1 MMPKEDADQSGNQ
14 NFIMNHHNYYVYILT
29 NSSKN
34 VIYTGVTNSLC
45 QRITEHYLNRGTTKS
60 FAGKYYCYWLVY
72 YESHQY
78 INDAIAREKEI
89 KNLIR
94 IEKNKIVSNFNPGWT
109 FLNKEVC
116 DGWPPSSGSQS
127 R

>member
-1 MMPKEDADQSGNQ
+1 MQY
-14 NFIMNHHNYYVYILT
+14 HNYYVYILT

-34 VIYTGVTNSLC
+34 VIYTGVTNNLR
-45 QRITEHYLNRGTTKS
+45 QRIIEHYLNRGTANS

-72 YESHQY
+72 YEKHTY

-89 KNLIR
+89 KNLVR
-94 IEKNKIVSNFNPGWT
+94 AQKIKIINSFNPTWL

-116 DGWPPSSGSQS
+116 DGWPPPVDSES